1 MLRYFIRL
9 SGRRHFSAF
18 SSHTTGVVNTPTIK
32 VCIIDGKRRTS
43 FAALDDHYRR
53 SILPPPPG
61 LSILPNVFGF
71 LADHTNGSAYPMGC
85 VSVCLCVVFVYGGQ
99 THKRVVLFLLWH
111 KGYHGEPLLRII
123 QRSRSVH
130 RKEGLPRR
138 WGVEVR
144 KWSAVAWSRS
154 SNPAV
159 DERLLIHRLI
169 VG

>member
-85 VSVCLCVVFVYGGQ
+85 VSVCSVGVWWPNAQ
-99 THKRVVLFLLWH
+99 TGRVVSFGIRVTTENHCFAWLLDNSRM
-111 KGYHGEPLLRII
+111 PSATLR
-123 QRSRSVH
+123 
-130 RKEGLPRR
+130 G
-138 WGVEVR
+138 
-144 KWSAVAWSRS
+144 
-154 SNPAV
+154 
-159 DERLLIHRLI
+159 
-169 VG
+169 